1 MKLLIVD
8 DSNIIRRLL
17 ERSLQSPDFTE
28 VRAAHNGRQA
38 MEIFAEYRPDVVTM
52 DITMPELDGLECVS
66 RMSKLQ
72 PGVKILVISALG
84 DRHTAVEA
92 VKRGAESFLLKP
104 ITAEVVGT
112 AISEL
117 FETD

>member
-28 VRAAHNGRQA
+28 VRTAQNGRQA
-38 MEIFAEYRPDVVTM
+38 MEIFAVYCPDLVTM

-66 RMSKLQ
+66 RMTKIRPSA
-72 PGVKILVISALG
+72 KILVISALG

-104 ITAEVVGT
+104 ITAEVVVA
-112 AISEL
+112 AIREIFDL
-117 FETD
+117 D